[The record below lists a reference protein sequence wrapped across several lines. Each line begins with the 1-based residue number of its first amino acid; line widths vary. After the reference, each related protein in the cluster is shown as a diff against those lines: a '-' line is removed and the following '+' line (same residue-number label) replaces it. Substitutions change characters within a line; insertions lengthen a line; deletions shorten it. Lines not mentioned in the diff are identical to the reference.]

1 MKSLCD
7 LCVVVPSDN
16 MQIIEDLHLS
26 IAHSVFACCGT
37 KIQAM
42 DHSRA
47 TIALAQPVFR
57 TRAQLPSKVKPRNK
71 EGTIRENLEKKNEQ
85 RTEQE

>member
-26 IAHSVFACCGT
+26 IAHSVFRVLRHE
-37 KIQAM
+37 IQAM

-47 TIALAQPVFR
+47 TIALAQPVSGHAPSCLPR
-57 TRAQLPSKVKPRNK
+57 LAAQ
-71 EGTIRENLEKKNEQ
+71 
-85 RTEQE
+85 